1 MTELFNL
8 FQNANDP
15 ITDLIELDSSLSFE
29 VDDFDPLNQNARQ
42 LPPVPKRSSVVL
54 PTIPSSLPPPKIDSI
69 NNPIYPYHQSR
80 AQAFSNPVYPYH
92 QPSIAQPPNQPFRRS
107 TDPSTMP
114 MSNYKDDDETEL
126 LRKYGLDR
134 LNLVD
139 AKIQDKSCL
148 NGNTGPIPFAFSN
161 SNNRN
166 LNSTMDPFR
175 DGKNTIGLETNSDIE
190 PKTNNIWTTFD

>member
-1 MTELFNL
+1 M
-8 FQNANDP
+8 
-15 ITDLIELDSSLSFE
+15 DSSLSFE

-42 LPPVPKRSSVVL
+42 IPPVPKRLSVVL
-54 PTIPSSLPPPKIDSI
+54 PPIPSSLSPSTAESV

-92 QPSIAQPPNQPFRRS
+92 QPPIGLPMHQSTNWRS
-107 TDPSTMP
+107 TNPSPIPST
-114 MSNYKDDDETEL
+114 YKDDDENEL

-139 AKIQDKSCL
+139 AKQLDKT
-148 NGNTGPIPFAFSN
+148 NINDNAPNTFAFS

-166 LNSTMDPFR
+166 LNRTIDPFL
-175 DGKNTIGLETNSDIE
+175 DNKNTNGLKTYGDIQ
-190 PKTNNIWTTFD
+190 PKTNNNWTTFD